1 MPPLHVGHPVT
12 DPVPSSRAPWFVH
25 QSAPTLQHVP
35 QPAAAT
41 AATKRQKKERRVHVF
56 KGMSTALSQALIK
69 EDIRRVLFHLNKA
82 SDPATKP
89 KIFA

>member
-1 MPPLHVGHPVT
+1 
-12 DPVPSSRAPWFVH
+12 
-25 QSAPTLQHVP
+25 
-35 QPAAAT
+35 
-41 AATKRQKKERRVHVF
+41 
-56 KGMSTALSQALIK
+56 MSTALSQALIK